1 MDDLEAFDVDIEGFD
16 LITIARL
23 YDSALRRIGLR
34 KDGRA
39 AVHQADPTNRSTSTA
54 EGDYREVMID
64 IKKDLKGDDDLDDD
78 VDNDR
83 GAAAG
88 GAPLPKAGDDD
99 GLVAGVLNFLACGS
113 AEDATGRKNSACLDA
128 PEPPVAHL

>member
-39 AVHQADPTNRSTSTA
+39 AVHQADATNTSTSTA
-54 EGDYREVMID
+54 GQE
-64 IKKDLKGDDDLDDD
+64 KG
-78 VDNDR
+78 
-83 GAAAG
+83 AKF
-88 GAPLPKAGDDD
+88 PTSKAHISVVFHSFR
-99 GLVAGVLNFLACGS
+99 LIF
-113 AEDATGRKNSACLDA
+113 GRVIIFRNNLEA
-128 PEPPVAHL
+128 

>member
-1 MDDLEAFDVDIEGFD
+1 MDAFFLDIASRTPT
-16 LITIARL
+16 LKRRSITLFLPR
-23 YDSALRRIGLR
+23 
-34 KDGRA
+34 
-39 AVHQADPTNRSTSTA
+39 STA

-64 IKKDLKGDDDLDDD
+64 IKKDLKGDDLDDD
-78 VDNDR
+78 LDDR
-83 GAAAG
+83 GAAAD